1 MSEHLLEAV
10 DVSKAFGGLK
20 ALSQINVTQGRGEL
34 LGMIGPN
41 GSGKST
47 FVNVISGALKPDSGD
62 IRLMGGSIYRKPQ
75 HVVARA
81 GIARTFQ
88 AVKIFGKL
96 SVLDNVLA
104 GALGHDMSR
113 ADATELAKASLV
125 SCTASLALSAVAVW
139 KFGILGASWAML
151 LRYVLHLMAQAPYVV
166 RIVKSAFPRDP
177 LHAGMVAAGGEPRM
191 PGAPPWNCG
200 IHGRTILCRSPG
212 PPATNARG
220 GVGRPTPTG
229 PLRLRARGRTASGKS
244 SSSVCWIA
252 GKS

>member
-104 GALGHDMSR
+104 GALGHEMSR
-113 ADATELAKASLV
+113 ADATELAKASLARV
-125 SCTASLALSAVAVW
+125 GLNVDLDKNAGSLGLYDRRRLEFAARLISRPKLLMLDEPVGGLNPEEIRAMIALIQSLREECGIFIIEHTMKVITSLADRVVVLVNGRKLVDDTPQAVLRHREV
-139 KFGILGASWAML
+139 IDVYLG
-151 LRYVLHLMAQAPYVV
+151 
-166 RIVKSAFPRDP
+166 
-177 LHAGMVAAGGEPRM
+177 
-191 PGAPPWNCG
+191 
-200 IHGRTILCRSPG
+200 
-212 PPATNARG
+212 
-220 GVGRPTPTG
+220 TG
-229 PLRLRARGRTASGKS
+229 DA
-244 SSSVCWIA
+244 
-252 GKS
+252 

>member
-47 FVNVISGALKPDSGD
+47 FVNVISGALRPDSGD
-62 IRLMGGSIYRKPQ
+62 IRLMGRSIYRKPQ

-88 AVKIFGKL
+88 AVKIFGRL

-104 GALGHDMSR
+104 GALGHEMSR
-113 ADATELAKASLV
+113 ADATELAKASLARV
-125 SCTASLALSAVAVW
+125 GLNVDLDKEAGSLGLYDRRRLEFAARLISRPRLLMLDEPVGGLNPEEIRAMIALIQSLREECGIFIIEHTMKVITSLADRVVVLVNGRKLVDDTPQAVLRHREV
-139 KFGILGASWAML
+139 IDVYLG
-151 LRYVLHLMAQAPYVV
+151 
-166 RIVKSAFPRDP
+166 
-177 LHAGMVAAGGEPRM
+177 
-191 PGAPPWNCG
+191 
-200 IHGRTILCRSPG
+200 
-212 PPATNARG
+212 
-220 GVGRPTPTG
+220 TG
-229 PLRLRARGRTASGKS
+229 DA
-244 SSSVCWIA
+244 
-252 GKS
+252 

>member
-104 GALGHDMSR
+104 GALGHEMSR
-113 ADATELAKASLV
+113 ADATELAKASLARV
-125 SCTASLALSAVAVW
+125 GLNVDLDSNAGSLGLYDRRRLEFAARLISRPKLLMLDEPVGGLNPEEIRAMIALIQSLREECGIFIIEHTMKVITSLADRVVVLVNGRKLVDDTPQAVLRHREV
-139 KFGILGASWAML
+139 IDVYLG
-151 LRYVLHLMAQAPYVV
+151 
-166 RIVKSAFPRDP
+166 
-177 LHAGMVAAGGEPRM
+177 
-191 PGAPPWNCG
+191 
-200 IHGRTILCRSPG
+200 
-212 PPATNARG
+212 
-220 GVGRPTPTG
+220 TG
-229 PLRLRARGRTASGKS
+229 DA
-244 SSSVCWIA
+244 
-252 GKS
+252 